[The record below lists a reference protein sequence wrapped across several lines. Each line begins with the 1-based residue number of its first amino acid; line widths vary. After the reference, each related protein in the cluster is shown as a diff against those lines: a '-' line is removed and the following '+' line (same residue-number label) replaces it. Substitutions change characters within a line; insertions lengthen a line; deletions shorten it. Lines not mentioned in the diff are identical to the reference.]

1 MASSVIDGVSLHEY
15 SYAKKATYSIVPF
28 LNSKPTETMEKTN
41 VAQHF
46 ENTFCLE
53 QLFRSLMISS
63 LCYTRQLLLPE
74 DFRDNTLSC
83 FCLVSKNSIAN

>member
-1 MASSVIDGVSLHEY
+1 MAISVIDGVSLHEY

-63 LCYTRQLLLPE
+63 LCYT
-74 DFRDNTLSC
+74 
-83 FCLVSKNSIAN
+83 